1 MKLGTLLEGVSVSKL
16 FQTMFGQMVTTHDV
30 EVGHLHYD
38 SRKIGRGDAF
48 VAISGSTTDGHAF
61 IQQALAQG
69 AKVVVIERDD
79 AISDPQCMHTGVVKI
94 VVSSTRKA
102 LARMAANFYGRPAD
116 TMKIVGIT
124 GTNGKTTTTHIVRSI
139 LEAGGERAG
148 LIGTIENRFGAIV
161 EEATHT
167 TPESLELH
175 ALFARMRQERCTAI
189 SMEVSSH
196 ALDQSRVAGIAFAC
210 GVFTNLTQDHLDYH
224 GTMEK
229 YFAAKKALFEGLS
242 PGAKAVINVDDQWGR
257 HLAQDTKVH
266 AVTYGAAPDSTVR
279 LLDASLSVDGSILK
293 IDVGGMTTTV
303 TTPLPGRF
311 NVSNV
316 LAGYA
321 TGIALGIPV
330 PAIDLGIAAA
340 DRVRGRF
347 ERVRSARGWTAIVD
361 YAHTPDALEKCLS
374 AIKDVLPKEQR
385 GKIITVFGAGG
396 DRDRTKRPKMGEVVS
411 RMSDVTIVTSDNPRN
426 EEPDKIIEDIVAGIH
441 AEAVAH
447 REPDRKKAIAM
458 AASMARPG
466 DVILVAGKGHEDYQV
481 IGREKRHFSDREEV
495 EAVA

>member
-175 ALFARMRQERCTAI
+175 ALFARMREEHCTAV

-311 NVSNV
+311 HVSNG
-316 LAGYA
+316 L
-321 TGIALGIPV
+321 
-330 PAIDLGIAAA
+330 
-340 DRVRGRF
+340 
-347 ERVRSARGWTAIVD
+347 RSAFPCRRSIWASPLPTACE
-361 YAHTPDALEKCLS
+361 AGSS
-374 AIKDVLPKEQR
+374 AFVRP
-385 GKIITVFGAGG
+385 AGG
-396 DRDRTKRPKMGEVVS
+396 PPSSTMHTLRTRWKSVS
-411 RMSDVTIVTSDNPRN
+411 LRSKTFCRRN
-426 EEPDKIIEDIVAGIH
+426 SAGRSLPSL
-441 AEAVAH
+441 AQAGTGTAQSAQ
-447 REPDRKKAIAM
+447 RWARSS
-458 AASMARPG
+458 AA
-466 DVILVAGKGHEDYQV
+466 
-481 IGREKRHFSDREEV
+481 
-495 EAVA
+495 